1 MKALTNENRAV
12 MRPNTLSTVAEN
24 AGKNHTARVGSF
36 IRRAHSRLIKITS
49 LTAIIFGLTISS
61 VVPSAMAAE
70 FAGNV
75 ALTTD
80 YRFRG
85 ISQGDR
91 SPAIQG
97 GFDLATESGFYV
109 GTWASNVTF
118 SGASIELDIYGG
130 FAGDISESTSYDVG
144 VLYYA
149 YPEDDSTELSGTG
162 DRDLDYV
169 ELYGSVS
176 FGDATLGLAYSPDY
190 FFETDS
196 FIYLYGDY
204 SYTLAENWSL
214 DLHYG
219 INMFDDEAA
228 GAEFGIGSCNVTLA
242 NGNCADGTEDTYS
255 DWSVGVSTSAAGL
268 DFSLQYVDTD
278 LDEADCFGNT
288 KLCDATAV
296 FTISKSL

>member
-1 MKALTNENRAV
+1 MKRLTAV
-12 MRPNTLSTVAEN
+12 MIAVCTLISGGLA
-24 AGKNHTARVGSF
+24 APSF
-36 IRRAHSRLIKITS
+36 
-49 LTAIIFGLTISS
+49 
-61 VVPSAMAAE
+61 AAE
-70 FAGNV
+70 FSGNV

-97 GFDLATESGFYV
+97 GFDLETESGFYV

-118 SGASIELDIYGG
+118 SGASLELDIYGG
-130 FAGDISESTSYDVG
+130 FGGDFTENSSYDVG

-149 YPEDDSTELSGTG
+149 YPEDDSTELDGSGN
-162 DRDLDYV
+162 RDLDYV
-169 ELYGSVS
+169 EIYGSVS

-204 SYTLAENWSL
+204 SYALAENWSL
-214 DLHYG
+214 DVHYG
-219 INMFDDEAA
+219 INMFDDDAA
-228 GAEFGIGSCNVTLA
+228 GAEFGIGTCTVTLA
-242 NGNCADGTEDTYS
+242 NGNCANGTEDTYS

-268 DFSLQYVDTD
+268 DFSLQYIDTD
-278 LDEADCFGNT
+278 LDEEDCFGNT
-288 KLCDATAV
+288 QLCDSTAV